1 MKRKM
6 DPDEGIAMDTD
17 DDVSS
22 AKKMKEID
30 GEQPDLSNESN
41 NNNEQNNETAAQHSG
56 QASLEEVACDD
67 GPHIPVNIV
76 WGKKHFALTVSTA
89 STVQGLKTLVQ
100 TVAGVP
106 PAMQKLMYKGLM
118 KDEQT
123 LDQLKVQPNAKIVLI
138 GSTIDDIV
146 TVNEKPK
153 GDKEKMDDSP
163 SAAASTEPL
172 SKQKQHTKI
181 IDKGVPEDAMP
192 GVKNAKY
199 DLPAYPLSG
208 MCNKFGGKVRLT
220 FKLES
225 DEVWIG
231 TKERTEKIPMN
242 QIRAIISE
250 PIVGHDEYH
259 IMAIQLGPTE
269 ASRYWVYWVPCQYV
283 DAIKRMILG
292 G

>member
-1 MKRKM
+1 M
-6 DPDEGIAMDTD
+6 DGKQQEVPE
-17 DDVSS
+17 
-22 AKKMKEID
+22 
-30 GEQPDLSNESN
+30 ESN
-41 NNNEQNNETAAQHSG
+41 NNNEQNNGTAAQHSDH
-56 QASLEEVACDD
+56 ASVPEAADD
-67 GPHIPVNIV
+67 DAPRIPVNIV
-76 WGKKHFALTVSTA
+76 WGKKHFTVTVSTA
-89 STVQGLKTLVQ
+89 STVEGLKTLVQ
-100 TVAGVP
+100 SQSGVP

-123 LDQLKVQPNAKIVLI
+123 LEQLKVQPNAKIVLI

-153 GDKEKMDDSP
+153 ADKEKAEESP
-163 SAAASTEPL
+163 SAASAEPL

-199 DLPAYPLSG
+199 DLPPHPLSG
-208 MCNKFGGKVRLT
+208 MCNKLGGKVRLT

-225 DEVWIG
+225 DELWIG

-242 QIRAIISE
+242 QIRAVVSE

-269 ASRYWVYWVPCQYV
+269 ASRYWVYWVPAQYV